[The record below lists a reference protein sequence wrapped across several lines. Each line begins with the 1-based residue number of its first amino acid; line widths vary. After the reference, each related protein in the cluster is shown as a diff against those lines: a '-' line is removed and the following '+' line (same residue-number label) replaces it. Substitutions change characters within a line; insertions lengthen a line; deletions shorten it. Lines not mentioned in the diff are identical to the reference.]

1 MWERGDGSGRCG
13 GRGAAAPAARIKTGC
28 LTWIGKEIVRA
39 AAPVA
44 RSEGYATHIARHNIS
59 RAEAEQV
66 VESNLFDL
74 ERQIR
79 NGERRMLHL
88 GETATGRVLFVVVT
102 VRNKMLRV
110 VTAFPANRKARK
122 FYAEQKQAFDSQETS
137 DS

>member
-1 MWERGDGSGRCG
+1 MFLWD
-13 GRGAAAPAARIKTGC
+13 
-28 LTWIGKEIVRA
+28 KENT
-39 AAPVA
+39 
-44 RSEGYATHIARHNIS
+44 SHIARHNVS

-66 VESNLFDL
+66 IENNPFDL

-79 NGERRMLHL
+79 NGEERILHL
-88 GETATGRVLFVVVT
+88 GETTAGRVLFVVVT

-122 FYAEQKQAFDSQETS
+122 FYADQKQALDRQETP